1 VLSELIIILICFSL
15 IHGVIDKR
23 RGRFVFDLVTVGHF
37 AIDYIHS
44 PRIVS
49 PKPTLGGPPT
59 YVSVAAA
66 KLGAKVSV
74 ISKVG
79 EDFSNNYVKWLENNK
94 IDLTGLKRVKGAATT
109 QFVIEYQKG
118 GKRKLQLRAR
128 APPISSKDLPDFL
141 QAKAVHVAPI
151 ANELSEEV
159 VTKLRKATRILS
171 LDPQGFVRGF
181 DRKGNV
187 NLKSWKGQSL
197 LEQVDVYK
205 SSLNEIQA
213 VTRTNNLRLATRR
226 ISDFGVKT
234 VVVTRGMLGSTIL
247 FDKTLYSIPAY
258 SSQHVLDPTGAGD
271 AFSGAFLTE
280 YVRGKEVLWCAC
292 VGSASA
298 SFVVEG
304 FGPERFGERQETYQR
319 ATEIYEKQ
327 LKK

>member
-1 VLSELIIILICFSL
+1 MQALIC
-15 IHGVIDKR
+15 
-23 RGRFVFDLVTVGHF
+23 RGKHVFDLVTVGHF
-37 AIDYIHS
+37 AIDYIRS
-44 PRIVS
+44 PRIAS

-59 YVSVAAA
+59 YVSLAAA

-79 EDFSNNYVKWLENNK
+79 EDFSKDYVKWLKNNK
-94 IDLTGLKRVKGAATT
+94 IDLSGLKRVRGASTT
-109 QFVIEYQKG
+109 QFVIKYQEG
-118 GKRKLQLRAR
+118 WKRKLQLKAR
-128 APPISSKDLPDFL
+128 APPITANDLPYSL

-151 ANELSEEV
+151 ANELSEEL
-159 VTKLRKATRILS
+159 VTKLRKATRILT

-187 NLKSWKGQSL
+187 SLKCWRGQSV

-205 SSLNEIQA
+205 SSLNEIEA
-213 VTRTNNLRLATRR
+213 VTGTNNLQLATRR
-226 ISDFGVKT
+226 IGDYGVKI
-234 VVVTRGMLGSTIL
+234 VIVTRGMHGSTMF
-247 FDKTLYSIPAY
+247 FDNKLYNIPAY
-258 SSQHVLDPTGAGD
+258 ASKTVLDPTGAGD
-271 AFSGAFLTE
+271 AFSGAFLAE

-304 FGPERFGERQETYQR
+304 GPERFGEREETYER
-319 ATEIYEKQ
+319 AREIYEKL